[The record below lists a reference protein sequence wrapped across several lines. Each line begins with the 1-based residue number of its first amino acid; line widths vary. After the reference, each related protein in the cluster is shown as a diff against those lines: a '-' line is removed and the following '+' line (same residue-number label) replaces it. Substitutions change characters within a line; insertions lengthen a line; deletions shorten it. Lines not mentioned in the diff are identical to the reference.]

1 MSMKVKMILSML
13 MLLLCGPMV
22 YADEADVVTN
32 VTREKINMVIGFLRD
47 KTLTKA
53 DRNQKILG
61 TIDTIFDFQTMA
73 MLSLGK
79 KHWSGLSETQRQE
92 FTNLFV
98 KRLQDSYLEKL
109 DLYTDEDVVVEN
121 ANQVKK
127 NRIEVKT
134 LLVSKDDKKEMIYK
148 FFETDKS
155 WQIYDV
161 EVMGVS
167 IVQTYRSQFEGVLKQ
182 ETMDDLIGRMK
193 TSADLAVPEEG
204 K

>member
-13 MLLLCGPMV
+13 MLLLCSPMV
-22 YADEADVVTN
+22 YADEADAVTN